1 MSLLSRLE
9 RRFGRFAIPN
19 LTTALVV
26 GQAALYVAN
35 LAPHGI
41 ALDRV
46 QLIPA
51 RVLQGEWWRVL
62 TFLFAPP
69 NERPLF
75 VVFYF
80 ILIHLFGSTLEQHW
94 GAFRFNLFILVG
106 WLANVAAAFLAYAV
120 VGAAIPDGMGPLKET
135 LQGLYAPNGFLFFSL
150 FLAFARLYPD
160 FILNLFFVL
169 PIRIKWLALIAWVG
183 YAYLLLRG
191 PWMTRMLV
199 LATVLNYLLF
209 FGPEHMREFR
219 QQHRR
224 RSFQTKAKKATAA
237 ARHQCRVCGVNST
250 DSPKTLFRYC
260 SKCEGQA
267 CYCPDH
273 IRDHEHVTSTA
284 PASPAP

>member
-35 LAPHGI
+35 LAPQGI

-46 QLIPA
+46 QLIPS
-51 RVLQGEWWRVL
+51 RVLDGEWWRVV
-62 TFLFAPP
+62 TFLFTPP
-69 NERPLF
+69 GDGPLF
-75 VVFYF
+75 VIFYF
-80 ILIHLFGSTLEQHW
+80 ILLHLFGSTLEHHW
-94 GAFRFNLFILVG
+94 GVFRFNVFILVG
-106 WLANVAAAFLAYAV
+106 WVANVGAAFLAYAI
-120 VGAAIPDGMGPLKET
+120 VGAGIPEGAGLLKET
-135 LQGLYAPNGFLFFSL
+135 LQTLYASNGFLYSSL

-169 PIRIKWLALIAWVG
+169 PIRIKWLALVHWLVFG
-183 YAYLLLRG
+183 YMVFRG

-199 LATVLNYLLF
+199 VATVLNYLLF

-224 RSFQTKAKKATAA
+224 RSFQTKAKKATETP
-237 ARHQCRVCGVNST
+237 RHECRVCGVNSV
-250 DSPKTLFRYC
+250 DSPKTRFRYC
-260 SKCEGQA
+260 SKCEGQV
-267 CYCPDH
+267 CYCPEH
-273 IRDHEHVTSTA
+273 IRNHEHVTAGTPAA
-284 PASPAP
+284 P